1 MLEDNIGIN
10 TKRLPIYFPISQ
22 LHVILDPEVWST
34 VVREYSLTNM
44 EAQEEILETFRNMV
58 LSGGTILKHRSI
70 SDKAG
75 FDGVVNKVTIQ
86 RDWSILGE
94 DVSSMD
100 TSCDSILDQVKRMVD
115 KVSSKWE
122 GERTHQDVAVYLSGN
137 GEAY

>member
-1 MLEDNIGIN
+1 MI
-10 TKRLPIYFPISQ
+10 
-22 LHVILDPEVWST
+22 VDPEVWNT

-44 EAQEEILETFRNMV
+44 EAQEEILEIVQDMV

-75 FDGVVNKVTIQ
+75 FDVVVNKVTIH
-86 RDWSILGE
+86 RDWSNLAE

-100 TSCDSILDQVKRMVD
+100 RSCDSILEQVRRMVD

-137 GEAY
+137 GDAY